1 MNTLEIIEEMRI
13 NPALASELRAVL
25 LSEELLSLPE
35 RMLAMERTLAELVE
49 ISKRH
54 ENTLAELVEISKRHE
69 NTLAELVEI
78 SKRHENTLARHENTL
93 AELVEISKRHEN
105 TLAELVEISKRH
117 DGRLGNISGNIYE
130 ERCRRYAVP
139 VLSRV
144 SGGLRSI
151 HLLDRAELADR
162 LDDLIDAGKMDFDT
176 REDIL
181 LANIVATAKRRS
193 DGEELWI
200 VAEASV
206 TLGAS
211 DVRRAKRRAAALGT
225 AMGINCLAAVISDI
239 VPETL
244 DLTGVDLITY
254 HDKAV

>member
-78 SKRHENTLARHENTL
+78 SKRH
-93 AELVEISKRHEN
+93 
-105 TLAELVEISKRH
+105 

-139 VLSRV
+139 VLSRI

-181 LANIVATAKRRS
+181 LADIVATAKRRS

-225 AMGINCLAAVISDI
+225 AMGVNCLAAVISDI

>member
-35 RMLAMERTLAELVE
+35 RMLAMER
-49 ISKRH
+49 
-54 ENTLAELVEISKRHE
+54 
-69 NTLAELVEI
+69 TLAELVEI

-211 DVRRAKRRAAALGT
+211 DVRNTKRRAAALGT

>member
-49 ISKRH
+49 ISK
-54 ENTLAELVEISKRHE
+54 
-69 NTLAELVEI
+69 
-78 SKRHENTLARHENTL
+78 RHENTL

-211 DVRRAKRRAAALGT
+211 DVRNTKRRAAALGT

>member
-54 ENTLAELVEISKRHE
+54 ENTLA
-69 NTLAELVEI
+69 
-78 SKRHENTLARHENTL
+78 
-93 AELVEISKRHEN
+93 RHEN

-225 AMGINCLAAVISDI
+225 AMGVNCLAAVISDI

>member
-35 RMLAMERTLAELVE
+35 RMLAMER
-49 ISKRH
+49 
-54 ENTLAELVEISKRHE
+54 TLAELVEISKRHE

-139 VLSRV
+139 VLSRI

-181 LANIVATAKRRS
+181 LADIVATAKRRS

-225 AMGINCLAAVISDI
+225 AMGVNCLAAVISDI

>member
-49 ISKRH
+49 ISK
-54 ENTLAELVEISKRHE
+54 
-69 NTLAELVEI
+69 
-78 SKRHENTLARHENTL
+78 RHENTL

-211 DVRRAKRRAAALGT
+211 DVRNTKRRAAALGT
-225 AMGINCLAAVISDI
+225 AMGVNCLAAVISDI

>member
-35 RMLAMERTLAELVE
+35 RMLAMER
-49 ISKRH
+49 
-54 ENTLAELVEISKRHE
+54 TLAELVEISKRHE

-225 AMGINCLAAVISDI
+225 AMGVNCLAAVISDI

>member
-35 RMLAMERTLAELVE
+35 RMLAMER
-49 ISKRH
+49 
-54 ENTLAELVEISKRHE
+54 
-69 NTLAELVEI
+69 
-78 SKRHENTLARHENTL
+78 TL

>member
-35 RMLAMERTLAELVE
+35 RMLAME
-49 ISKRH
+49 
-54 ENTLAELVEISKRHE
+54 NTLAELVEISK
-69 NTLAELVEI
+69 
-78 SKRHENTLARHENTL
+78 RHENTL

-139 VLSRV
+139 VLSRI

-181 LANIVATAKRRS
+181 LADIVATAKRRS

-225 AMGINCLAAVISDI
+225 AMGVNCLAAVISDI

>member
-78 SKRHENTLARHENTL
+78 SKRH
-93 AELVEISKRHEN
+93 
-105 TLAELVEISKRH
+105 

-139 VLSRV
+139 VLSRI

-211 DVRRAKRRAAALGT
+211 DVRNTKRRAAALGT
-225 AMGINCLAAVISDI
+225 AMGVNCLAAVISDI